1 MDLLFQY
8 LTNPAVAHSMA
19 IALLALLLIS
29 GLGLPIPEDI
39 PLLAAGY
46 LCYLGDLPES
56 HGAGVDLWYM
66 LPATFIA
73 VLGAD
78 CLIYYMGRKY
88 GHHLPRLKL
97 LRRYLTQDRLQK
109 AQLAFHN
116 HGGKTLF
123 VARFLPGLR
132 APVFFSAGVFKIPF
146 WKMLA
151 FDGTAAIISVPAL
164 VLVAYFGGHQIAKV
178 KHLAG
183 QAQLLVGA
191 VAIALVISFVVWKI
205 RKRKRLASTPGT

>member
-1 MDLLFQY
+1 MAVLL
-8 LTNPAVAHSMA
+8 
-19 IALLALLLIS
+19 LLLLLIS

-56 HGAGVDLWYM
+56 HGGVDLWYM
-66 LPATFIA
+66 VPATFIA
-73 VLGAD
+73 VVGAD
-78 CLIYYMGRKY
+78 SLIYYMGRRY
-88 GHHLPRLKL
+88 GHHLPRLRFI
-97 LRRYLTQDRLQK
+97 RRYLTEERLQK

-132 APVFFSAGVFKIPF
+132 APVFFSAGVFKIPY

-151 FDGTAAIISVPAL
+151 FDGTAALISVPAL
-164 VLVAYFGGHQIAKV
+164 VLVAYFGGHQIGKV

-183 QAQLLVGA
+183 QVQIVIGA
-191 VAIALVISFVVWKI
+191 VAIALVISFIVWKI
-205 RKRKRLASTPGT
+205 RRKRLASTPGI